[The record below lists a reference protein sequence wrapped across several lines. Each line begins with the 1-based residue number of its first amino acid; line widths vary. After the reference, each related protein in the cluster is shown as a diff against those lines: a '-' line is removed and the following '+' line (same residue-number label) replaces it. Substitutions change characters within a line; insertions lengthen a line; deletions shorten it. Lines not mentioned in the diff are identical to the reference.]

1 MDTLRDIRQA
11 LRRLAKSPAYTLI
24 VVGTLALGIGA
35 NTTIFSFV
43 NSLLLRPL
51 AYHDPGGLVTVN
63 HNYPS
68 VDLVTGISAPGFRDY
83 QNRAR
88 SFQSIGIVQGWAPNL
103 TGAGQPERLLGGL
116 ASADY
121 LATYGLAPVRGR
133 LFLPEEDVPG
143 GPNVVVISHGFWD
156 RRLGGSEEVI
166 GTPILLDGEP
176 YEIVG
181 VMQPEFE
188 DFFDPTREFWVPVRL
203 EPDAFSDN
211 FRIRESFR
219 AVARLSQGTSVE
231 MASSEMAGLA
241 ETIKQEL
248 PGTYPPNWTLA
259 VGSLGDRATAGY
271 RSTLLL
277 LVGAVGFV
285 LLITCANVGN
295 MFLARSI
302 GRRKEI
308 AIRRALGSG
317 RWQLIRQLLSES
329 VVLSLL
335 GGAAGLVLADLG
347 IRALVLTGP
356 AYLSRTEIQ
365 LDTGVLLF
373 TLIVSLAVGVIFGL
387 GAALHGLRLDMHNS
401 IKDGGQ
407 SSRSERSG
415 RTLRHSL
422 VVAEFALA
430 LMLLTGAGLM
440 LRSINRISEV
450 DPGFRSDHL
459 LTASMRLPVFKYPDG
474 LERMAFFDRLIP
486 ELEALP
492 GVISA
497 STSTQVPFSAGTFTS
512 IFNIE
517 GYVPG
522 PDEPNPWGEIRTVSE
537 DFAETVGLPLIQGRF
552 FERSDD
558 LDATPVIVVD
568 TEMVR
573 QWWPDEDPIGKRITF
588 GDPLSD
594 DSDYFTVVG
603 VVGHMKNLGLD
614 ASPRLQLY
622 FPYRQVGANQTT
634 LFIRTTQDPGTVV
647 PAVRSTVFGVDAD
660 QPISNVRIMDE
671 LIADSIGNRRIL
683 TLLLSVFAGLAL
695 ILATMGIYGVM
706 SYGVRERFREFGIR
720 MTFGADRASLLQ
732 MILGQGMVL
741 AGAGIVIGLLGS
753 LALTRVLRSQ
763 LYQIG
768 AFDPLTLTLVVALL
782 LTVAAVSILVPAQRA
797 ARVDPMNTLRME

>member
-11 LRRLAKSPAYTLI
+11 VRRLAKSPTYTMI
-24 VVGTLALGIGA
+24 VVATLALGIGA

-51 AYHDPGGLVTVN
+51 PYEDPDGLVTVN

-88 SFQSIGIVQGWAPNL
+88 SFEHIGIVQGWTPNL
-103 TGAGQPERLLGGL
+103 TGTGPPERLVG
-116 ASADY
+116 ARTSFNY
-121 LATYGLAPVRGR
+121 LQTYGLAPVRGR
-133 LFLPEEDVPG
+133 FILPEEDTPG
-143 GPNVVVISHGFWD
+143 GPSVVVVSHGFWVQ
-156 RRLGGSEEVI
+156 RLGGADDVV
-166 GTPILLDGEP
+166 GTRVLFDGEP

-181 VMQPEFE
+181 VVPPGFE
-188 DFFDPTREFWVPVRL
+188 DFFGRQREFWVPLRL

-211 FRIRESFR
+211 FRIRESYQ
-219 AVARLSQGTSVE
+219 AVARLTDGVSVE
-231 MASSEMAGLA
+231 AASREMAALA

-248 PGTYPPNWTLA
+248 PGTYPPSWTLL
-259 VGSLGDRATAGY
+259 VGSLAERAEAGY

-277 LVGAVGFV
+277 LFGAVGFV

-317 RWQLIRQLLSES
+317 RWQLIRQLLAES

-335 GGAAGLVLADLG
+335 GGAVGLLLADFG

-356 AYLSRTEIQ
+356 AYLSATTVQ
-365 LDTGVLLF
+365 LDVGVLIF
-373 TLIVSLAVGVIFGL
+373 TLVVSLAVGIIFGL
-387 GAALHGLRLDMHNS
+387 GAALHGLKLDVQET

-407 SSRSERSG
+407 SSRADRSG

-422 VVAEFALA
+422 VIAEFALA
-430 LMLLTGAGLM
+430 LLLLTGAGLM
-440 LRSINRISEV
+440 LRSIDRISDI

-459 LTASMRLPVFKYPDG
+459 MTASLRLPLLKYPESP
-474 LERMAFFDRLIP
+474 ERIAFFDRVIP

-492 GVISA
+492 GVVSV
-497 STSTQVPFSAGTFTS
+497 STSTQVPFTASTFTS
-512 IFNIE
+512 VFNIE

-522 PDEPNPWGEIRTVSE
+522 PDDPNPWGEIRTVSTG
-537 DFAETVGLPLIQGRF
+537 FAETMGLPLVRGRF
-552 FERSDD
+552 FEPSDD
-558 LDATPVIVVD
+558 LDATPVLVVD

-573 QWWPDEDPIGKRITF
+573 RWWPDEDPIGKRITF
-588 GDPLSD
+588 GDPTSD
-594 DSDYFTVVG
+594 ASIYITVVG
-603 VVGHMKNLGLD
+603 VVGNMKNLGLD
-614 ASPRLQLY
+614 ATPRLQLY
-622 FPYRQVGANQTT
+622 FPYRQVGAVETT
-634 LFIRTTQDPGTVV
+634 LFVRTTQDPGTVV
-647 PAVRSTVFGVDAD
+647 SAVRNAVLAVDAD
-660 QPISNVRIMDE
+660 QPISNVQIMDE

-695 ILATMGIYGVM
+695 ILATVGIYGVM

-720 MTFGADRASLLQ
+720 MTFGANRATLLQ
-732 MILGQGMVL
+732 MVLGQGMVL
-741 AGAGIVIGLLGS
+741 AVGGIFVGLLGS

-763 LYQIG
+763 LYEVG
-768 AFDPLTLTLVVALL
+768 TFDPTTLTLVIALL
-782 LTVAAVSILVPAQRA
+782 LGVAAISIFVPANRA
-797 ARVDPMNTLRME
+797 SRVDPATTLRME